1 NPFRPLRILQPSQR
15 IIYSLDW
22 LSNPSCIIMSF
33 EDGTMKTISLVKA
46 ASDLPV
52 TGTIYTG
59 KKQPWLHGST
69 YSSYAIWSVQAWLH
83 TAVQMVLPSVI
94 R

>member
-1 NPFRPLRILQPSQR
+1 
-15 IIYSLDW
+15 
-22 LSNPSCIIMSF
+22 MSF
-33 EDGTMKTISLVKA
+33 EDGTMKTVSLLGA

-69 YSSYAIWSVQAWLH
+69 YSSYAIWSVQVSRITGAFFFMH
-83 TAVQMVLPSVI
+83 YCGVITAYLVAFREKKDWV
-94 R
+94 